1 MDCNANSS
9 PNPNS
14 NSNIARAPFIKHT
27 SPEVKDI
34 VDFAER
40 FRYVLELK
48 LKNLEAIMQKSDNHY
63 NADMAMVRIQA
74 LQWVQAIT
82 LKKALVESYAL

>member
-1 MDCNANSS
+1 MVMLRK
-9 PNPNS
+9 NP
-14 NSNIARAPFIKHT
+14 
-27 SPEVKDI
+27 
-34 VDFAER
+34 
-40 FRYVLELK
+40 
-48 LKNLEAIMQKSDNHY
+48 EAIMQKSDNHY